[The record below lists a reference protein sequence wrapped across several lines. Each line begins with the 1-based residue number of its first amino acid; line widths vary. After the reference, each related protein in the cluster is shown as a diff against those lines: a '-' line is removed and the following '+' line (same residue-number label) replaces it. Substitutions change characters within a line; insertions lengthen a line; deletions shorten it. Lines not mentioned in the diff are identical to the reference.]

1 MPPEVLAAV
10 EAHKKEKMLVLQA
23 RGVLMARTEDLS
35 QLLDLL
41 IRLYFSVPNDKA
53 FRFEGLLLRRLAFAG
68 KLECLRGIVTA
79 GPAAED
85 PDVRTLLEDLQEIR
99 RYRNFTAHSTIE
111 DLMNPILDRS
121 HDMPVVARW
130 RRANGKRAHQQLT
143 AADVIDKV
151 RLVADSESRLR
162 AIAVCI
168 AGDEARELRP
178 GAMNDWLN
186 QDPEDGIP
194 TVPIAFLDALIPA
207 GPLPDDFEGPRPEDF
222 DADLG
227 Y

>member
-1 MPPEVLAAV
+1 MPPGVLAAV
-10 EAHKKEKMLVLQA
+10 EAHNEEKMLVLPA
-23 RGVLMARTEDLS
+23 RGVLIART
-35 QLLDLL
+35 
-41 IRLYFSVPNDKA
+41 
-53 FRFEGLLLRRLAFAG
+53 
-68 KLECLRGIVTA
+68 VTA

-130 RRANGKRAHQQLT
+130 RRANGRRAHQQIT
-143 AADVIDKV
+143 AADVVEKV
-151 RLVADSESRLR
+151 RLVADAESRLR
-162 AIAVCI
+162 AMAVCI
-168 AGDEARELRP
+168 AGDDARELRP
-178 GAMNDWLN
+178 GAMKEWLS
-186 QDPEDGIP
+186 QDPEGGIP
-194 TVPIAFLDALIPA
+194 IVNTAFLDALMPS
-207 GPLPDDFEGPRPEDF
+207 GPLPDDHEGPRPEDF